1 MYLFSN
7 PLTNVSRYSM
17 CEAHNRRGWCWGML
31 EVWQGACW
39 RCGRGHAGGVAG
51 GVLEVWQG
59 AVAGVAGVQWG
70 VWYHKVSGGNAA
82 TVCG

>member
-31 EVWQGACW
+31 EVWQGAV
-39 RCGRGHAGGVAG
+39 G
-51 GVLEVWQG
+51 
-59 AVAGVAGVQWG
+59 GVAGVQWG
-70 VWYHKVSGGNAA
+70 MWYYKVSGGNAT
-82 TVCG
+82 TVCV